1 MMWIKTLLSSSK
13 QYLFIGLGFLVTGLL
28 IAVRILTGQNSRLRQ
43 KVEMAD
49 AKIHH
54 AKVVGQSIKEN
65 EEIFRGRS
73 REIAKEIEDKKSTD
87 ELSDPNEK
95 W

>member
-1 MMWIKTLLSSSK
+1 MWIRLLGSIK
-13 QYLFIGLGFLVTGLL
+13 AYWYIGLGLLVSGLL

-65 EEIFRGRS
+65 EEIFRGRT
-73 REIAKEIEDKKSTD
+73 REIAKEIEDKKATS
-87 ELSDPNEK
+87 ELSDPNKE

>member
-1 MMWIKTLLSSSK
+1 MWIKTLLGSIK
-13 QYLFIGLGFLVTGLL
+13 AYGYIGLGLLVSGLL

-54 AKVVGQSIKEN
+54 AKVVGQKKKEN
-65 EEIFRGRS
+65 EAVFRGRT
-73 REIAKEIEDKKSTD
+73 REIAREIEDKKSSD
-87 ELSDPNEK
+87 ELSDPNK
-95 W
+95 DW